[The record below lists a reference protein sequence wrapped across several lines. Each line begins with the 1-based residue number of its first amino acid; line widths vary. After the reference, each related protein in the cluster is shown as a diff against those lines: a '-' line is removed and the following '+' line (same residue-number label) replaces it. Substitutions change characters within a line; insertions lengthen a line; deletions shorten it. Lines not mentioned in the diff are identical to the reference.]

1 METYLIK
8 QINVGVIGTGWCGG
22 IRANACNNNP
32 LVDKLYIA
40 ETNKKRLDELKN
52 SLNLE
57 DASENW
63 KDLISNDDIDTII
76 ISATPET
83 THYPM
88 ALASL
93 KAGKNV
99 FLEKPISTTLEE
111 AEELINESIK
121 NNLKFTIGYSQ
132 RFNAKYAYVK
142 KSLQEKLI
150 GEPVTC
156 LVSRHITRELGE
168 KISGRTAL
176 SPAAMESTHDLDFLL
191 WCLQPRKPVKVYS
204 QTAGKLFSKK
214 SNTPDHQWIIVT
226 LDDGM
231 TITVGG
237 GWILPLGYPNYS
249 HTWIEV
255 IGTDGSLFIDDSHKD
270 VHLNT
275 VRDGIRYPMSSMP
288 GEPVE
293 HTHAGPMHEETMHFI
308 NAVATNKPVLV
319 KPEEAKTVMELY
331 IAADLSAE
339 RGEPITFPRNI

>member
-1 METYLIK
+1 MIN
-8 QINVGVIGTGWCGG
+8 QINIGVIGTGWCGG
-22 IRANACNNNP
+22 IRANACHDNP
-32 LVDKLYIA
+32 LVNKLFLA
-40 ETNKKRLDELKN
+40 EKNTNRLDELKN
-52 SLNLE
+52 LLDIE
-57 DASENW
+57 GATENW
-63 KDLISNDDIDTII
+63 KELINNDEIDTII

-88 ALASL
+88 ALAAL
-93 KAGKNV
+93 EAGKNV
-99 FLEKPISTTLEE
+99 FLEKPIATTLEE
-111 AEELINESIK
+111 AEKLINISIK

-142 KSLQEKLI
+142 KSLKEKII

-156 LVSRHITRELGE
+156 LVSRHITRELGK

-191 WCLQPRKPVKVYS
+191 WCLQPRKPIKVYS
-204 QTAGKLFSKK
+204 QTSGKLFSKK
-214 SNTPDHQWIIVT
+214 SDTPDHQWIVVT

-231 TITVGG
+231 TLTVGG

-275 VRDGIRYPMSSMP
+275 VKDGIRYPMSSMP
-288 GEPVE
+288 GEPIE

-308 NAVATNKPVLV
+308 NAVATDKPVLV
-319 KPEEAKTVMELY
+319 KPEEAKSVMELY

-339 RGEPITFPRNI
+339 RGEPVNLPRNK

>member
-1 METYLIK
+1 LIK

-22 IRANACNNNP
+22 IRANACNINP

-40 ETNKKRLDELKN
+40 ETNKKRLSELKN
-52 SLNLE
+52 SLDLE
-57 DASENW
+57 DATENW
-63 KDLISNDDIDTII
+63 QNLVSNDDIDTII

-111 AEELINESIK
+111 AEELINEAIK

-142 KSLQEKLI
+142 KSLNEKII

-275 VRDGIRYPMSSMP
+275 VKNGIRYPMSSMP

-319 KPEEAKTVMELY
+319 KPEEAKDVMELY
-331 IAADLSAE
+331 LAADLSAE
-339 RGEPITFPRNI
+339 RGEPVTLPRNK

>member
-1 METYLIK
+1 MIK

-40 ETNKKRLDELKN
+40 ETNKKRLAELK
-52 SLNLE
+52 SFLDIE
-57 DASENW
+57 GASENW
-63 KDLISNDDIDTII
+63 QELVSNDDIDTII

-111 AEELINESIK
+111 AEELISESIK
-121 NNLKFTIGYSQ
+121 NNVKFTIGYSQ

-142 KSLQEKLI
+142 KSLQEKII

-275 VRDGIRYPMSSMP
+275 VKNGIRYPMSSMP

-308 NAVATNKPVLV
+308 NAVALNKPVLV

-331 IAADLSAE
+331 MAADLSAE
-339 RGEPITFPRNI
+339 NGEPVFLPRNN

>member
-1 METYLIK
+1 MIK

-52 SLNLE
+52 SLDLE

-111 AEELINESIK
+111 AEELINESIE

-168 KISGRTAL
+168 KISCRTAL

-204 QTAGKLFSKK
+204 QTAGKLFLKK

-339 RGEPITFPRNI
+339 RGEPITLPRNI

>member
-1 METYLIK
+1 MIN

-22 IRANACNNNP
+22 IRANACHDTP
-32 LVDKLYIA
+32 LVNKLFLA
-40 ETNKKRLDELKN
+40 ETNTKRLNELKN
-52 SLNLE
+52 SLDIE
-57 DASENW
+57 GATENW
-63 KDLISNDDIDTII
+63 KELINNDEIDTII

-88 ALASL
+88 ALAAL
-93 KAGKNV
+93 EAGKNV

-142 KSLQEKLI
+142 KSLQENII

-275 VRDGIRYPMSSMP
+275 VKDGIRYPLSSMP

-308 NAVATNKPVLV
+308 NAVATDKPVLV
-319 KPEEAKTVMELY
+319 KPEEAKEVMELY

-339 RGEPITFPRNI
+339 RGEPITLPRNK

>member
-1 METYLIK
+1 MIN

-22 IRANACNNNP
+22 IRANACHDNP
-32 LVDKLYIA
+32 LVNKLFLA
-40 ETNKKRLDELKN
+40 EINAKRLNELNTSLDIEGVTEDWKELINNDE
-52 SLNLE
+52 
-57 DASENW
+57 
-63 KDLISNDDIDTII
+63 IDTII

-88 ALASL
+88 ALAAL
-93 KAGKNV
+93 EAGKNV
-99 FLEKPISTTLEE
+99 FLEKPIATTLEE
-111 AEELINESIK
+111 AEKLINVSIK

-142 KSLQEKLI
+142 KSLQEKII

-191 WCLQPRKPVKVYS
+191 WCLQPRKPIKVYS
-204 QTAGKLFSKK
+204 QTSGKLFSKN

-275 VRDGIRYPMSSMP
+275 VKDGIRYPMSSMP

-308 NAVATNKPVLV
+308 NAVATDKPVLV
-319 KPEEAKTVMELY
+319 KPEEAKSVMELY

-339 RGEPITFPRNI
+339 RGEPVSLPRNI

>member
-1 METYLIK
+1 MIK

-40 ETNKKRLDELKN
+40 ETNKKRLSELKN
-52 SLNLE
+52 SLELE
-57 DASENW
+57 AATENW
-63 KDLISNDDIDTII
+63 QDLVSNNDIDTII

-142 KSLQEKLI
+142 KSLQEKII

-214 SNTPDHQWIIVT
+214 SNTPDNQWIIVT

-255 IGTDGSLFIDDSHKD
+255 IGTD
-270 VHLNT
+270 
-275 VRDGIRYPMSSMP
+275 
-288 GEPVE
+288 
-293 HTHAGPMHEETMHFI
+293 
-308 NAVATNKPVLV
+308 
-319 KPEEAKTVMELY
+319 
-331 IAADLSAE
+331 
-339 RGEPITFPRNI
+339 

>member
-1 METYLIK
+1 MIK

-40 ETNKKRLDELKN
+40 ETNKKRLVELKN
-52 SLNLE
+52 SLDLE
-57 DASENW
+57 DATENW
-63 KDLISNDDIDTII
+63 QELVSNDDIDTII

-142 KSLQEKLI
+142 KSLQENII

-156 LVSRHITRELGE
+156 LVSRHITRELGK

-231 TITVGG
+231 TITC
-237 GWILPLGYPNYS
+237 LLYTSPSP
-249 HTWIEV
+249 
-255 IGTDGSLFIDDSHKD
+255 
-270 VHLNT
+270 
-275 VRDGIRYPMSSMP
+275 RD
-288 GEPVE
+288 
-293 HTHAGPMHEETMHFI
+293 
-308 NAVATNKPVLV
+308 
-319 KPEEAKTVMELY
+319 
-331 IAADLSAE
+331 
-339 RGEPITFPRNI
+339 

>member
-1 METYLIK
+1 MEFLLIK

-22 IRANACNNNP
+22 IRANACNDNP
-32 LVDKLYIA
+32 LVNKLYIA
-40 ETNKKRLDELKN
+40 ETNKKRLYELKN
-52 SLNLE
+52 SLDLEYATEDWQNLVS
-57 DASENW
+57 D
-63 KDLISNDDIDTII
+63 DDIDTII

-111 AEELINESIK
+111 AEELINEAIK

-142 KSLQEKLI
+142 KSLQEKII

-204 QTAGKLFSKK
+204 QTAGKLFSEK

-275 VRDGIRYPMSSMP
+275 VKDGIRYPMSSMP

-319 KPEEAKTVMELY
+319 KPEEAKDVMELY
-331 IAADLSAE
+331 LAADLSAE
-339 RGEPITFPRNI
+339 RGEPVTLPRNK

>member
-1 METYLIK
+1 MIK
-8 QINVGVIGTGWCGG
+8 QINVGIIGTGWCGG

-40 ETNKKRLDELKN
+40 ETNKKRLVELKS
-52 SLNLE
+52 SLDLE
-57 DASENW
+57 GTTENW
-63 KDLISNDDIDTII
+63 RELVSNDDIDTII

-111 AEELINESIK
+111 AEELISESIK
-121 NNLKFTIGYSQ
+121 NNVKFTIGYSQ

-142 KSLQEKLI
+142 KSLQEKII

-191 WCLQPRKPVKVYS
+191 LCLQPRKPVKVYS

-275 VRDGIRYPMSSMP
+275 VKNGIRYPMSSMP

-319 KPEEAKTVMELY
+319 KPEEAKAVMELY
-331 IAADLSAE
+331 MAADLSAE
-339 RGEPITFPRNI
+339 RGEPITLPRNK

>member
-1 METYLIK
+1 MIN

-22 IRANACNNNP
+22 IRANACHDNP
-32 LVDKLYIA
+32 LVNKLFLA
-40 ETNKKRLDELKN
+40 ETNTKRLNELKN
-52 SLNLE
+52 SLDIE
-57 DASENW
+57 DATEQW
-63 KDLISNDDIDTII
+63 KELIKNDEIDTII

-88 ALASL
+88 ALAAL
-93 KAGKNV
+93 EAGKNV
-99 FLEKPISTTLEE
+99 FLEKPIATTLEE
-111 AEELINESIK
+111 AEKLINISIK

-142 KSLQEKLI
+142 KSLQEKII
-150 GEPVTC
+150 GDPVTC
-156 LVSRHITRELGE
+156 LVSRHITRELGK

-191 WCLQPRKPVKVYS
+191 WCLQPRKPIKVYS
-204 QTAGKLFSKK
+204 QTSGKLFSKN

-275 VRDGIRYPMSSMP
+275 VKDGIRYPMSSMP

-308 NAVATNKPVLV
+308 NAVATDKPVLV
-319 KPEEAKTVMELY
+319 KPEEAKSVMELY

-339 RGEPITFPRNI
+339 RGEPVNLPRNK

>member
-1 METYLIK
+1 MIK

-40 ETNKKRLDELKN
+40 ETNTERLSELKN
-52 SLNLE
+52 SLDLE
-57 DASENW
+57 DASDNW
-63 KDLISNDDIDTII
+63 QDLVSNKDIDTII

-142 KSLQEKLI
+142 KSLQEKII

-275 VRDGIRYPMSSMP
+275 VKNGIRYPMSSMP

-308 NAVATNKPVLV
+308 NAVSSNKPVLV
-319 KPEEAKTVMELY
+319 KPEEAKAVMELY

-339 RGEPITFPRNI
+339 SGEPITLPRNK

>member
-1 METYLIK
+1 MIN

-22 IRANACNNNP
+22 IRANACHDNP
-32 LVDKLYIA
+32 LVNKLFLA
-40 ETNKKRLDELKN
+40 ETNTKRLNELKN
-52 SLNLE
+52 SLDIEGVTE
-57 DASENW
+57 DW
-63 KDLISNDDIDTII
+63 KVLINNNEIDTII

-88 ALASL
+88 ALAALES
-93 KAGKNV
+93 GKNV
-99 FLEKPISTTLEE
+99 FLEKPIATTLEE
-111 AEELINESIK
+111 AEKLIDVSIK

-142 KSLQEKLI
+142 KSLQEKII

-156 LVSRHITRELGE
+156 LVSRHITRELGK

-191 WCLQPRKPVKVYS
+191 WCLQPRKPIKVYS
-204 QTAGKLFSKK
+204 QTSGKLFSKN

-275 VRDGIRYPMSSMP
+275 VKDGIRYPMSSMP

-308 NAVATNKPVLV
+308 NAVATDKPVLV
-319 KPEEAKTVMELY
+319 KPEEAKSVMELY

-339 RGEPITFPRNI
+339 RGEPVNLPRNK

>member
-1 METYLIK
+1 MIK

-22 IRANACNNNP
+22 IRANACNESP

-40 ETNKKRLDELKN
+40 ETNKNRLNELNTTLKPHGFT
-52 SLNLE
+52 
-57 DASENW
+57 ENW
-63 KDLISNDDIDTII
+63 EGLVSNNDIDTII

-142 KSLQEKLI
+142 KSLQEKII

-191 WCLQPRKPVKVYS
+191 WCLHPRKPVKVYS
-204 QTAGKLFSKK
+204 QTTGKLFSKK

-275 VRDGIRYPMSSMP
+275 VKDGIRYPMSSMP

-308 NAVATNKPVLV
+308 NAVAADKPVLV
-319 KPEEAKTVMELY
+319 KPEEAKAVMELY

-339 RGEPITFPRNI
+339 RGEPITLPRNK

>member
-40 ETNKKRLDELKN
+40 ETNKKRLIELKN
-52 SLNLE
+52 SLDLE
-57 DASENW
+57 DATENW
-63 KDLISNDDIDTII
+63 QELVSNDDIDTII

-111 AEELINESIK
+111 AEELISESIK

-142 KSLQEKLI
+142 KSLQENII

-156 LVSRHITRELGE
+156 LVSGHITRELGK

-275 VRDGIRYPMSSMP
+275 VKDGIRYPMSSMP

-319 KPEEAKTVMELY
+319 KPEEAKAVMELY

-339 RGEPITFPRNI
+339 RGEPITLPRNK

>member
-1 METYLIK
+1 M
-8 QINVGVIGTGWCGG
+8 
-22 IRANACNNNP
+22 
-32 LVDKLYIA
+32 
-40 ETNKKRLDELKN
+40 
-52 SLNLE
+52 
-57 DASENW
+57 
-63 KDLISNDDIDTII
+63 
-76 ISATPET
+76 
-83 THYPM
+83 
-88 ALASL
+88 
-93 KAGKNV
+93 
-99 FLEKPISTTLEE
+99 
-111 AEELINESIK
+111 
-121 NNLKFTIGYSQ
+121 LKFTIGYSQ

-142 KSLQEKLI
+142 KSLQEKII

-204 QTAGKLFSKK
+204 QTAGKLFPKK

-275 VRDGIRYPMSSMP
+275 VEI
-288 GEPVE
+288 
-293 HTHAGPMHEETMHFI
+293 I
-308 NAVATNKPVLV
+308 
-319 KPEEAKTVMELY
+319 
-331 IAADLSAE
+331 I
-339 RGEPITFPRNI
+339 

>member
-1 METYLIK
+1 MIN

-22 IRANACNNNP
+22 IRANACHDNP
-32 LVDKLYIA
+32 LVNKLFLA
-40 ETNKKRLDELKN
+40 ETNTKRLNELKN
-52 SLNLE
+52 SLDIEGAAE
-57 DASENW
+57 DW
-63 KDLISNDDIDTII
+63 KELINNDEIDTII

-88 ALASL
+88 ALAAL
-93 KAGKNV
+93 EAGKNV
-99 FLEKPISTTLEE
+99 FLEKPIATTLEE
-111 AEELINESIK
+111 AEKLINISIK

-142 KSLQEKLI
+142 KSLQEKII

-156 LVSRHITRELGE
+156 LVSRHITRELGK

-191 WCLQPRKPVKVYS
+191 WCLQPRKPIKVYS
-204 QTAGKLFSKK
+204 QTSGKLFSKN

-275 VRDGIRYPMSSMP
+275 VKDGIRYPMSSMP

-308 NAVATNKPVLV
+308 NAVATDKPVLV
-319 KPEEAKTVMELY
+319 KPEEAKSVMELY

-339 RGEPITFPRNI
+339 HGEPVNLPRNK

>member
-1 METYLIK
+1 MIK

-40 ETNKKRLDELKN
+40 ETNKKRLSELKN
-52 SLNLE
+52 SLDLE
-57 DASENW
+57 GATEDW
-63 KDLISNDDIDTII
+63 QHLVSNNDIDTII

-142 KSLQEKLI
+142 KSLQEKII

-275 VRDGIRYPMSSMP
+275 VKNGIRYPMSSMP

-308 NAVATNKPVLV
+308 NAVSSNKPVLV
-319 KPEEAKTVMELY
+319 KPEEAKAVMELY

-339 RGEPITFPRNI
+339 SGEPITLPRNK

>member
-1 METYLIK
+1 MIK

-40 ETNKKRLDELKN
+40 ETNKKRLSELKN
-52 SLNLE
+52 SLELE
-57 DASENW
+57 AATENW
-63 KDLISNDDIDTII
+63 QDLVSNNDIDTII

-93 KAGKNV
+93 KARKNV

-142 KSLQEKLI
+142 KSLQENII

-275 VRDGIRYPMSSMP
+275 VKNGIRYPMSSMP

-293 HTHAGPMHEETMHFI
+293 HTHAGPMHEETMQFI
-308 NAVATNKPVLV
+308 NAVATDKPVLV
-319 KPEEAKTVMELY
+319 KPEEAKAVMELY

-339 RGEPITFPRNI
+339 RGEPITLPRNK

>member
-1 METYLIK
+1 MIN

-22 IRANACNNNP
+22 IRANACHNNP
-32 LVDKLYIA
+32 LVNKLFLA
-40 ETNKKRLDELKN
+40 ETNTKRLNELKN
-52 SLNLE
+52 SLDVKGATE
-57 DASENW
+57 DW
-63 KDLISNDDIDTII
+63 KELINNDEIDTII

-88 ALASL
+88 ALAAL
-93 KAGKNV
+93 EAGKNV
-99 FLEKPISTTLEE
+99 FLEKPIATTLEE
-111 AEELINESIK
+111 AEKLIDVSIK
-121 NNLKFTIGYSQ
+121 NNIKFTIGYSQ

-142 KSLQEKLI
+142 KSLQEKII

-156 LVSRHITRELGE
+156 LVSRHITRELGK

-191 WCLQPRKPVKVYS
+191 WCLQPRKPIKVYS
-204 QTAGKLFSKK
+204 QTSGKLFSKN

-275 VRDGIRYPMSSMP
+275 VKDGIRYPMSSMP

-308 NAVATNKPVLV
+308 NAVATDKPVLV
-319 KPEEAKTVMELY
+319 KPEEAKSVMELY

-339 RGEPITFPRNI
+339 RGEPVSLPRNK

>member
-1 METYLIK
+1 
-8 QINVGVIGTGWCGG
+8 
-22 IRANACNNNP
+22 
-32 LVDKLYIA
+32 
-40 ETNKKRLDELKN
+40 
-52 SLNLE
+52 
-57 DASENW
+57 
-63 KDLISNDDIDTII
+63 
-76 ISATPET
+76 
-83 THYPM
+83 
-88 ALASL
+88 
-93 KAGKNV
+93 
-99 FLEKPISTTLEE
+99 
-111 AEELINESIK
+111 
-121 NNLKFTIGYSQ
+121 
-132 RFNAKYAYVK
+132 
-142 KSLQEKLI
+142 
-150 GEPVTC
+150 
-156 LVSRHITRELGE
+156 
-168 KISGRTAL
+168 
-176 SPAAMESTHDLDFLL
+176 MESTHDLDFLL

-275 VRDGIRYPMSSMP
+275 VKDGIRYPMSSMP

-308 NAVATNKPVLV
+308 NAVATDKPVLV
-319 KPEEAKTVMELY
+319 KPEEAKAVMELY

-339 RGEPITFPRNI
+339 RGEPITLPRNK